1 MFIRRRTGLFTAL
14 ALGGSVL
21 LGLAGCGG
29 SATTETQSEATEQR
43 PMVLEPLAGTL
54 DRARGVQQTVD
65 GEAAEMRKRLEQAE
79 R

>member
-1 MFIRRRTGLFTAL
+1 MRSLTLLTAL
-14 ALGGSVL
+14 S